1 MEKNISIE
9 YSKGR
14 FLPSSKILT
23 AQVYTKEQKNGD
35 GSPSGNHVIRV
46 AIELDSD
53 NPKGTT
59 VYSDPFSTMEEAR
72 NFAVNLTSR

>member
-9 YSKGR
+9 YAKGR

-23 AQVYTKEQKNGD
+23 AQVYTKEQKFPD
-35 GSPSGNHVIRV
+35 GSPSGQHVIRV
-46 AIELDSD
+46 AIELNTD
-53 NPKGTT
+53 NPKGAT

-72 NFAVNLTSR
+72 NFAINLTSC